1 MDLHNALPQYI
12 PNENHMIKDDL
23 MKSEEYDNIDV
34 GIEKVFT
41 FQCQNTSDKEVDIL
55 SENFNNEDEKIF
67 LIPEFKE
74 ENLCSDVPQITI
86 NISQQDS
93 MTTNPFTPE
102 LPSQNKTD
110 PVFRVQKPK
119 NKGRK
124 KKEDTSIIIYETN
137 NTQTENVHS
146 KFKKDNRI
154 KTIRFHFILFFIDLL
169 NDCIIKENK
178 NKQNIIIKNICK
190 EVTSNLS
197 IKYNNELLETKILDI
212 LSNNPIRDTYKT
224 ENKFFNKNN
233 VEKII
238 ELKEIFPLTN
248 ELLNFT
254 FKDFYSKFVY
264 TEKQHLIDKYGLKKA
279 KNFNDFLNDLRIK
292 KNKNEYLEKL
302 EEAAKDFLS
311 FFEPS
316 RARKKRNKFKK

>member
-67 LIPEFKE
+67 LNPEFKE

-119 NKGRK
+119 NKKKK
-124 KKEDTSIIIYETN
+124 KKEA
-137 NTQTENVHS
+137 
-146 KFKKDNRI
+146 
-154 KTIRFHFILFFIDLL
+154 IRFHFILFFIDLL